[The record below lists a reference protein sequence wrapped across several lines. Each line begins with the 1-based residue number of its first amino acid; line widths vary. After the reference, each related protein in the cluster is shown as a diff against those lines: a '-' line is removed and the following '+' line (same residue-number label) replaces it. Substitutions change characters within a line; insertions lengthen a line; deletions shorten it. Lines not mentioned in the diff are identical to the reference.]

1 MRLEGSPASLLR
13 DDAQGEGTSTAS
25 TSTAIDAFGRAKY
38 IVDSGGPRPLSPTP
52 ARSPTLAL
60 TPTLTPN
67 LTPTLTPALTLS
79 LSLSTGPSPSQAP
92 RSSSSARAPSPR
104 SRRPC
109 STRPDPRP
117 PRHTTASGRYSPLH
131 TRCSLWPTV
140 YILQFTYTT
149 NYVYEWLLTWRRVA
163 PTDFLLLR
171 RRAAPRQSSLTSRRC
186 PPYCS
191 RCAARG
197 GAST

>member
-92 RSSSSARAPSPR
+92 RSSSSAPG
-104 SRRPC
+104 
-109 STRPDPRP
+109 T
-117 PRHTTASGRYSPLH
+117 
-131 TRCSLWPTV
+131 SL
-140 YILQFTYTT
+140 
-149 NYVYEWLLTWRRVA
+149 
-163 PTDFLLLR
+163 LLLR
-171 RRAAPRQSSLTSRRC
+171 APTFAALKAALLGAAGPKAPKAHHGFWKVLATPYPLLTMA
-186 PPYCS
+186 Y
-191 RCAARG
+191 G
-197 GAST
+197 LHSTINLHH